1 MIWVL
6 VECFRQFFY
15 LCEISCDTNKAMVS
29 LFQLR
34 EMQSQLELR
43 DSQIYELKRLYKEA
57 RDGDGDGGRC
67 LGEDGKADLLDM
79 MQQQNRELQ
88 ARIAELEYQL
98 RSVMAAL

>member
-1 MIWVL
+1 
-6 VECFRQFFY
+6 
-15 LCEISCDTNKAMVS
+15 MVS

-57 RDGDGDGGRC
+57 RDGETRNAEVVHQLHAQLACCEGGERC
-67 LGEDGKADLLDM
+67 LGEDGKADILDM
-79 MQQQNRELQ
+79 MQQRNRELQ